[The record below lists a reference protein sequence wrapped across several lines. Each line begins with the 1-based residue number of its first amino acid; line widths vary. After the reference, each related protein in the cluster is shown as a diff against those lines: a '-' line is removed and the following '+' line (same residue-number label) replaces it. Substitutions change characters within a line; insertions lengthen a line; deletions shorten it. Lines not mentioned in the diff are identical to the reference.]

1 MTAGGV
7 FKLTETHE
15 AHVGVA
21 HRNAGKD
28 VRITV
33 VGEENGRKEMLRSKP
48 FARKPVEPREI
59 AGEGLR
65 VSCGGFF
72 TGQVGDGLQAG
83 IGSDDE
89 NASRGRPRCGI
100 PGRCADGEK
109 IQGL

>member
-15 AHVGVA
+15 SHVGVA

-33 VGEENGRKEMLRSKP
+33 VGEENGRKEMLRIKT
-48 FARKPVEPREI
+48 FARNPVEP
-59 AGEGLR
+59 R